1 MTGRRRSGSGR
12 IVTLAVG
19 CAGLLATVAVLCG
32 CLRLGAAAE
41 DAAAEDAA
49 ATAAAGAQPAATL
62 RQAADALAAAGSS
75 AVSTAM
81 EMDSGG
87 TRITITG
94 EGGFDYAEGTGMLRL
109 TLPEPREDGG
119 DRPVV
124 EVFAPGELYM
134 KNRGAGVPADKWVR
148 VDVTEVADG
157 NIVTGGATD
166 PLTAAALL
174 RGVVSAT
181 EVGEVR
187 LNGEAVRH
195 YRGVA
200 DIAVAAQAASGAA
213 ARQLAAAAA
222 GAGVGSGVGSGGG
235 EAGGFAET
243 AVRFDAYLDEEGVPH
258 RVRHRFVFAGG
269 DAGARVDVASTVE
282 LSAFGSPV
290 EVAMPEPGEA
300 YDGTVA

>member
-32 CLRLGAAAE
+32 CLRLG
-41 DAAAEDAA
+41 AAAEDAA

-148 VDVTEVADG
+148 VDVTEIADG

-222 GAGVGSGVGSGGG
+222 GAGVGSGGG